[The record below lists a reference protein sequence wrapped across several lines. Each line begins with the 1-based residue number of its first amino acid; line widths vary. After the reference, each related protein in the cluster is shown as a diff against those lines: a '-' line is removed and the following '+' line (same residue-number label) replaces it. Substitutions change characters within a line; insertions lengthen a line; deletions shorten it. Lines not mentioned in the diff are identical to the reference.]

1 MAKGKKE
8 DPNKVAQRKA
18 ARVAFV
24 KSNPQLAP
32 EVARKRYYVQT
43 RAAEL
48 EAAGKPVDRA
58 ALRKKFETGGV
69 TREGFYTPADLN
81 RIAARNASLADS
93 KATPT
98 TPTTTPTP
106 STKSVVPPKTNTVV
120 TPTTS
125 TTVPKTG
132 TTVPTTSTTV
142 PQTSQKPISGQM
154 PRIADRVNQNAS
166 RATSMAPDTAAAR
179 ANVPKPDKPFYN
191 TKPGT
196 DVPTNPFLRAFY
208 EVGKFTVG
216 GVESAKASFV
226 NPVLNGA
233 VEFKAAVKDF
243 KANPS
248 WKTAWSGGSNLQE
261 VKTNPKYR
269 ESSAAEDVMNAL
281 VALPPGTGRAIA
293 GATSRGLGKIGATGA
308 SRYIDALLKVTA
320 KNPAIAALPAAE
332 KPALPAAGYTGKQGR
347 VRLAEEARIAA
358 INEERVASRGWGAG
372 ESPMPDLPS
381 ATPKSRLEKA
391 AELQKQREAAVAA
404 ARQEAAPSLHDIKQ
418 ADLQAMVDETPL
430 NIEKPTTTK
439 GKGKNKGKN
448 KVDKLINE
456 QGGAVEPGFEYGPT
470 MPREM
475 KVTDVVETPKPT
487 KGKSKKTKTKVEV
500 KASEV
505 VDDFEFDAS
514 TMEMGST
521 ERMAGDAYL
530 YNPAD
535 DIAAENLA
543 SIKAKQEPVLAPE
556 PAVTEKPK
564 GKGKSKK
571 TTQVEIK
578 AEEPA
583 PKPVKKKQETKPAR
597 HKVGDLQVV
606 IPEGAKP
613 QRQTI
618 APDIEIKG
626 KQGTVPG
633 QTRMGQAASRDLP
646 VEGEI
651 PNVLSLAE
659 QKTAS
664 TRRTVKIAGIDVVI
678 EGSGTLADP
687 TRVVGRPLK
696 GESMLEVQFP
706 RKTSTGKPR
715 KMPEPPAEKISPKPE
730 KVARRRGVIKV
741 EPYQPPAGEP
751 VRITREQ
758 ANRAVRVREQIAK
771 ELEEDPFGTGS
782 PRPIRSSMGNLP
794 ETAGGLTERQIISKG
809 GRPKKN
815 AQEIFTTMEE
825 KAQAQIEMTMSG
837 TSKQLNIEEYKDMG
851 IAHVNKISR
860 WLAKKR
866 IQSIAANPESPST
879 VLDNLREAMG
889 QVKAYRMFENARQFE
904 QTGGQQNYLDMV
916 RNPRSSAKAPTAES
930 RAAEAEG
937 KLISDINDINAKA
950 ARSGSKSGPT
960 PESNKR
966 LLSTH
971 MPTIERLEP
980 KVNAGTATTAQMRE
994 LLASYESMIRGTV
1007 SGSAKDSWYQK
1018 VKWLEGI
1025 MGKK

>member
-1 MAKGKKE
+1 VAKGKKE

-93 KATPT
+93 KTTPT
-98 TPTTTPTP
+98 TSTTTPTP

-132 TTVPTTSTTV
+132 TTVP
-142 PQTSQKPISGQM
+142 PTSQKPVSGQM

-179 ANVPKPDKPFYN
+179 ANVPKPDKPIYN

-226 NPVLNGA
+226 NPLLNTVG
-233 VEFKAAVKDF
+233 EFKASVEDF

-248 WKTAWSGGSNLQE
+248 WKTAWSGGSKLQE
-261 VKTNPKYR
+261 AKTNPKYR
-269 ESSAAEDVMNAL
+269 KSSAAEDVMNAL

-293 GATSRGLGKIGATGA
+293 GATSKGLGKIGATGA

-320 KNPAIAALPAAE
+320 KNPAIAALPAVE

-439 GKGKNKGKN
+439 GKGKGKGKT

-487 KGKSKKTKTKVEV
+487 KGKGKKTKTKVEV

-514 TMEMGST
+514 IMEMGST

-564 GKGKSKK
+564 SKGKSKK

-606 IPEGAKP
+606 MPEGAKP

-626 KQGTVPG
+626 KQGTVSG

-706 RKTSTGKPR
+706 REAPTGTPR
-715 KMPEPPAEKISPKPE
+715 RMPEPPAEKISPKPE
-730 KVARRRGVIKV
+730 KAARRRGVIKV

-771 ELEEDPFGTGS
+771 ELEKDPFGTGT

-794 ETAGGLTERQIISKG
+794 ETAGGLTERQIMSKG

-815 AQEIFTTMEE
+815 VKETFTTVEE
-825 KAQAQIEMTMSG
+825 KAQAAIEMTMSG
-837 TSKQLNIEEYKDMG
+837 TDKAMSVAEIKAMAFEDINR
-851 IAHVNKISR
+851 ISR
-860 WLAKKR
+860 WLTKKR
-866 IQSIAANPESPST
+866 MQSVAANPEAPST
-879 VLDNLREAMG
+879 ALDNLREIIG
-889 QVKAYRMFENARQFE
+889 QAKASRMIENAAEFE
-904 QTGGQQNYLDMV
+904 ATGGQQKYFDMV
-916 RNPRSSAKAPTAES
+916 TNPRSSAKRPTAES
-930 RAAEAEG
+930 KAAEAEG

-980 KVNAGTATTAQMRE
+980 KVKSGTATEAQIME
-994 LLASYESMIRGTV
+994 LGAAYESMMRGMAT
-1007 SGSAKDSWYQK
+1007 GSAKESWYK
-1018 VKWLEGI
+1018 KIKWLQGMME
-1025 MGKK
+1025 KY